1 MAGPESGPGWHDLPL
16 DVWPAWRA
24 IFDRSKEGIDLAA
37 PCPVCSVADLH
48 RWFHLNRAQPT
59 EAFGQSWA
67 GRGSGWEWCSK
78 CMSYVH
84 FSGLVPTWWA
94 DNLAGVDSGQL
105 RHDPG
110 PIEQVRRQHVR

>member
-1 MAGPESGPGWHDLPL
+1 
-16 DVWPAWRA
+16 
-24 IFDRSKEGIDLAA
+24 
-37 PCPVCSVADLH
+37 
-48 RWFHLNRAQPT
+48 
-59 EAFGQSWA
+59 
-67 GRGSGWEWCSK
+67 
-78 CMSYVH
+78 MSYVH